1 MLIKIVDLL
10 SDEPLNYF
18 EFYYNSKQEEMIS
31 DEFFLL
37 LFIFYLFS
45 PLSSTRLKL
54 MSLFQIQ
61 FQTVLKK

>member
-37 LFIFYLFS
+37 LFYFIYFPPFLVPDLNWCHFFKFS
-45 PLSSTRLKL
+45 SKL
-54 MSLFQIQ
+54 C
-61 FQTVLKK
+61 

>member
-37 LFIFYLFS
+37 LFIYFPPFLV
-45 PLSSTRLKL
+45 PDLN
-54 MSLFQIQ
+54 
-61 FQTVLKK
+61 